1 MKNLIISVSVLLVLI
16 ASTVGIRIYLR
27 GVTEDFL
34 SSVERVADD
43 PENERDEFARFSS
56 DFSKKK
62 KNSRVFR
69 ARGLYRRRGRKD
81 LLYLRSLRTRLGR
94 GGDTRRACRTFRCDR
109 EYIYGSFRVRGYR
122 VLTQKSANS

>member
-1 MKNLIISVSVLLVLI
+1 MKNLIISVSVLLVLV

-56 DFSKKK
+56 DFAKKK
-62 KNSRVFR
+62 KSN
-69 ARGLYRRRGRKD
+69 RKE
-81 LLYLRSLRTRLGR
+81 LAMNAL
-94 GGDTRRACRTFRCDR
+94 
-109 EYIYGSFRVRGYR
+109 
-122 VLTQKSANS
+122 KSVGMDEMAKKQ